1 MGLHARNLAVQ
12 AGAEKSEIDELAEM
26 LKRSGKVRADMA
38 EKFLSEIR
46 EKK

>member
-12 AGAEKSEIDELAEM
+12 AGAKIDEIDKVAEM
-26 LKRSGKVRADMA
+26 LKRSGTVRADVA

-46 EKK
+46 EK